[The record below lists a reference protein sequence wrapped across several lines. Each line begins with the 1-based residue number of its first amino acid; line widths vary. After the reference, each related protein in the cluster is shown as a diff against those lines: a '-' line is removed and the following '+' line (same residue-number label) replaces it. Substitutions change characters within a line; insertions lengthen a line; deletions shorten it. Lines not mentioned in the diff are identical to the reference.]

1 MRSQLKVGKSTRMK
15 EKRFEAGTGAKK
27 NLVQTVV
34 SMGHSVENTGGAGGQ
49 LWTDIV
55 WSKSRLW
62 RDTYGTHNI
71 KEAFMKSK
79 KYHTNKYFFLKNH
92 IIDALF

>member
-1 MRSQLKVGKSTRMK
+1 MK
-15 EKRFEAGTGAKK
+15 EKRFEAGTGVKK

-49 LWTDIV
+49 IWTDIV

-79 KYHTNKYFFLKNH
+79 KYHTNKYFSHQETLINTVGMRSGGFPV
-92 IIDALF
+92 D